1 MAGQRSNQLN
11 YVPTRQINKMRNR
24 QCLCGI
30 ARIAY
35 NALLAFPCL
44 KERCFRRNR
53 PQTAHKFLSG
63 LSYCPGLS
71 APMARKK
78 TQQNE
83 PRRNILAA
91 SRPARK
97 GARART
103 VCEIFRQTTD
113 LCRDQLTHEE
123 KPGSASREAKN
134 VCNKTPTA
142 TRCGHPDYL
151 IPR

>member
-1 MAGQRSNQLN
+1 
-11 YVPTRQINKMRNR
+11 
-24 QCLCGI
+24 
-30 ARIAY
+30 
-35 NALLAFPCL
+35 
-44 KERCFRRNR
+44 
-53 PQTAHKFLSG
+53 
-63 LSYCPGLS
+63 
-71 APMARKK
+71 MARKK
-78 TQQNE
+78 TQENE
-83 PRRNILAA
+83 PRKNILTA

-123 KPGSASREAKN
+123 RPGSASREAKN
-134 VCNKTPTA
+134 VCNKAPAA